1 MFDIKRLLSYAYP
14 EALVEVSTASNGVDQ
29 NVILSNISKD
39 NVGFVSSIMEGAG
52 YVFTENGKELSSLGT
67 YEFTSISSYEY
78 MADGEVA
85 NYEYETDGLEDSGSD
100 VADGE
105 FANSGVASID
115 GDGRAFRVLT
125 TPEMHKFAM
134 KVYTGMLGNTENM
147 ANYGIFAYDLDNF
160 LSMHINSDP
169 NFDEEEGEGKDEDG
183 GIAVPEAASVTV
195 EELASIILTSD
206 GDAFLTAFGKYLPET
221 ANSKII
227 GKIILGIMV
236 KIVGGAVGKA
246 LLAAW
251 ERRNKSAFERI
262 LFSIVKILLNDWF
275 PEGDFEYKSE
285 VRKYKEYEFD
295 DEYKYEIDLD
305 DYTVENAEAFI
316 EGSEVAL
323 KPGTI
328 GIIKL
333 LIAVFIKIMAT
344 ALGRMLIDSWIK
356 RDKKKF
362 ERTLMYFMLE
372 VMKYVPFKGYLES
385 ASIEVFD
392 DSFSIDYAS
401 LTEPVE
407 EVEIAKK
414 KKEKKGRGA
423 LLSAMMRALS
433 GDAGDKAVSAW
444 DNGDMD
450 SMVEIMG
457 KVTEKVLEAMPYDES
472 QDDDS
477 SVEETEPTEETTESI
492 PDTTATLE
500 DV

>member
-14 EALVEVSTASNGVDQ
+14 EALVEISTASNGVDQ
-29 NVILSNISKD
+29 NVVLSNIDKD
-39 NVGFVSSIMEGAG
+39 SVDFITSVMEGAG
-52 YVFTENGKELSSLGT
+52 YVFTETGKELSSLGT
-67 YEFTSISSYEY
+67 YEFTSISTYEY
-78 MADGEVA
+78 LANGEVA
-85 NYEYETDGLEDSGSD
+85 SDEYETNDLEDSGSGIID
-100 VADGE
+100 SE
-105 FANSGVASID
+105 LANSGIVSID

-169 NFDEEEGEGKDEDG
+169 NFDEEEGEGKDEDD
-183 GIAVPEAASVTV
+183 GITVPEAASVTV

-206 GDAFLTAFGKYLPET
+206 GDAFLTTFGKYLPET

-227 GKIILGIMV
+227 GKIILGILV
-236 KIVGGAVGKA
+236 KIVGGAVGKS
-246 LLAAW
+246 LLNAW
-251 ERRNKSAFERI
+251 ERKNKNAFERI
-262 LFSIVKILLNDWF
+262 LFSIVKMVLNDWF
-275 PEGDFEYKSE
+275 PQNDFDYKSD
-285 VRKYKEYEFD
+285 VQKYKEYEFD
-295 DEYKYEIDLD
+295 DDYKYEIDLD

-323 KPGTI
+323 RPGNI
-328 GIIKL
+328 AIIKL
-333 LIAVFIKIMAT
+333 LIAVFIKIMAS

-385 ASIEVFD
+385 ASVEVFD
-392 DSFSIDYAS
+392 DAFSIDYAS
-401 LTEPVE
+401 LSEPVE

-450 SMVEIMG
+450 AMVEIMG

-472 QDDDS
+472 QDSED
-477 SVEETEPTEETTESI
+477 EETTVEEVA
-492 PDTTATLE
+492 PTTETISEATAVD